1 MRHRGGKL
9 STIEEGNG
17 NGQNKQNSGYFKED
31 TQIFF
36 CGRTTK
42 VGFYH
47 IFILSAVF
55 HLIKKVF
62 SSLWFKGSLS
72 GLTTQKKHIFCVL
85 HYVLFSFQVYII
97 HLNKLNTVL
106 NLKLPAVN
114 NLLISKI

>member
-85 HYVLFSFQVYII
+85 HYVLFSFFR
-97 HLNKLNTVL
+97 
-106 NLKLPAVN
+106 
-114 NLLISKI
+114 LLYT